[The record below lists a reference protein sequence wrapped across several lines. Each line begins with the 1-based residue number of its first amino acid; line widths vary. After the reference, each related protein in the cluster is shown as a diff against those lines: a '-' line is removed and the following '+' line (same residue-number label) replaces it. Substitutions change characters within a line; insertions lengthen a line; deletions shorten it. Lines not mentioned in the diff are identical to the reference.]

1 MRCIHS
7 QSQLSCLVIH
17 SESLLLQERRKRSL
31 DDVPRAPAKLGASKL
46 GASCCCVW
54 SGRGLKAAE
63 PVLHQT
69 NLHFPIKDVMDLR
82 GIPHTALEH
91 AAGNGMCVP
100 AVAFAMLVAVLALQ
114 PKI

>member
-1 MRCIHS
+1 MTS
-7 QSQLSCLVIH
+7 Q
-17 SESLLLQERRKRSL
+17 ELLLSL
-31 DDVPRAPAKLGASKL
+31 GLPSWGPAAAVSGVAGASKL
-46 GASCCCVW
+46 QI
-54 SGRGLKAAE
+54 
-63 PVLHQT
+63 HQT
-69 NLHFPIKDVMDLR
+69 SLHFPIKDVMDLR